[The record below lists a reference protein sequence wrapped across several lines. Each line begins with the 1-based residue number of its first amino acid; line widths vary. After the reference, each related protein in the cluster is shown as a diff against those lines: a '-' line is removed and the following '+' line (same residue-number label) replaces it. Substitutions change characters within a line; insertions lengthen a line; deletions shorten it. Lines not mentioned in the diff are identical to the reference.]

1 MLPSALR
8 HIPVSGTIHRMFFDP
23 KAKMLWFGVSRR
35 AVAAVAML
43 CATVALVRG
52 FGPMAEATADAGTVN
67 VSRDGAVL
75 RYADGAPPGFS
86 GGFSEQS
93 CHACHFHADVNS
105 GAGRVT
111 IAGVPERFV
120 AGQSY
125 RLTVTLT
132 RPGMTLGG
140 FQLTARF
147 TAAGAQAGTLAPA
160 LDEDTRVGIVEQ
172 GNVQYAGQRQAGAE
186 LVAPNTARWTLVW
199 TAPTTTAPVA
209 FHVAA
214 NAADGDERV
223 EGDYIHTA
231 VAETSPTPR
240 LVTAGSRQQL
250 HTR

>member
-1 MLPSALR
+1 
-8 HIPVSGTIHRMFFDP
+8 
-23 KAKMLWFGVSRR
+23 
-35 AVAAVAML
+35 
-43 CATVALVRG
+43 
-52 FGPMAEATADAGTVN
+52 VN

-86 GGFSEQS
+86 GGFNEQS

-147 TAAGAQAGTLAPA
+147 TAGGTQAGTLAPA
-160 LDEDTRVGIVEQ
+160 LDENTRVGIAEQ
-172 GNVQYAGQRQAGAE
+172 GNIQYAGQRQAGAA

-231 VAETSPTPR
+231 VAEASPTPR
-240 LVTAGSRQQL
+240 LVTSGPRQQL